1 MATIEDVSAE
11 APNAAFIPDEDE
23 AIEYASAFAMEA
35 ANEVL
40 DEDTEIAMAPAAAAR
55 IDHAA
60 AENAALRKELSIALA
75 EKPIPPAPAA
85 RPSLAAAQTDEEE
98 LVLVS
103 VPRRKSTLVVPST
116 TRSDPEPEQE
126 PGAAEAPEASQLSPR
141 AEIENPPHERIAPP
155 SVAGTTEPDPF
166 GVAVSALTPEETIAR
181 RAPANRIVAESDERT
196 APAQVAGSF
205 VKAFSAMRPE
215 SAPAP
220 AAKPASDETSVS
232 DLSPRLLKQD
242 LYNTFISENE
252 YLSPVEYAPERGAG
266 DEETASGARP
276 DRRSIESK
284 FKETRKK
291 IDLPS
296 GPLKVGNRE
305 VLQMKLDFEPSSS
318 AVSGES
324 VNIIRSFAQVAADQ
338 PTNSIEIGISGA
350 AMNNTAKKRLAARR
364 LAIVSNILR
373 NAGLADRQ
381 IFPVLSDRDEDSFSF
396 RAIGNDRF
404 DHVSISKGVDMF
416 GDAESVQSYDLMRW

>member
-1 MATIEDVSAE
+1 MATIEDLSAE

-23 AIEYASAFAMEA
+23 AIEYASSFAMEA
-35 ANEVL
+35 ANEVS
-40 DEDTEIAMAPAAAAR
+40 DDSSEIAMAPSVAAHVY
-55 IDHAA
+55 HAA
-60 AENAALRKELSIALA
+60 AENAALRKELSIAMA
-75 EKPIPPAPAA
+75 EKTIPPAPAA
-85 RPSLAAAQTDEEE
+85 RPSQAAAQTADEE

-116 TRSDPEPEQE
+116 TRDAPASEPE
-126 PGAAEAPEASQLSPR
+126 PGAAEVPRASQLSLR
-141 AEIENPPHERIAPP
+141 AQAENPPNERIAPP
-155 SVAGTTEPDPF
+155 SVAAADESDPF
-166 GVAVSALTPEETIAR
+166 GVEVSALMLDET
-181 RAPANRIVAESDERT
+181 RADRNPANYVTVDSGDRPV
-196 APAQVAGSF
+196 PAQVAGSF
-205 VKAFSAMRPE
+205 LKAFSAMRPE
-215 SAPAP
+215 SAAEAP
-220 AAKPASDETSVS
+220 SRQASETSVS
-232 DLSPRLLKQD
+232 ELSPRLLKQD

-252 YLSPVEYAPERGAG
+252 YLSPVEYAPDPGAG
-266 DEETASGARP
+266 DEAIASTPRP
-276 DRRSIESK
+276 DRISIESK

-305 VLQMKLDFEPSSS
+305 VLQMKLDFEPASS

-338 PTNSIEIGISGA
+338 PTNSIEIGIANSS
-350 AMNNTAKKRLAARR
+350 MNNTAKKRLAARR

-404 DHVSISKGVDMF
+404 DRVSVSKGVDMF